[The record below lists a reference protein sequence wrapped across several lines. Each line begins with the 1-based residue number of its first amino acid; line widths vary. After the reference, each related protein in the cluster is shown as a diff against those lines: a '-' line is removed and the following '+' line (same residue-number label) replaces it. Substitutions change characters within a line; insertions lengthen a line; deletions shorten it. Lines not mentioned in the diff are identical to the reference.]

1 MWGRGTVLGGRY
13 TLTERVGSGGMGEVW
28 RADDG
33 VLERQVAVK
42 IMQPGLLEDRSFTER
57 FRREAR
63 LLATLRHPGIVHVH
77 DYGEPGEDAGA
88 DEQIAYIVMEF
99 IDGKP
104 LNTVLEAGGPMVPA
118 RALGIIADALD
129 ALHVAH
135 QQDIVHRDLKPSNLM
150 LRSDGGVTVTD
161 FGIAH
166 AMAGTKITTT
176 NSVLGTALYIAP
188 EQADGKATTPLCDL
202 YSIGVVCFELL
213 TGRLPFTGETVLEIV
228 LKHIQQPPP
237 QLSDDFPQAVRDF
250 VATAL
255 AKDPADRFANAAAM
269 AAAARAAAARPG
281 AGEAVRE
288 PTVFATVPTPVQRDP
303 AQAETPRTVPTAT
316 PERRRSRLIVPI
328 IIPVVISAGVGT
340 AVLIE
345 QAPWRANGQSA
356 GPQSPGAAAPLSP
369 GAPSAGA
376 SSTGGT
382 PASSP
387 SASSDPANPQATPG
401 QQPGNPVPDQ
411 GGAAGGTG
419 AGAATGGGT
428 GSGTTSTRGATQPPA
443 TTPAPATTA
452 PTTTPGQTS
461 APQGCG
467 GTGWGYITGVGS
479 GQRLGLAADSLAAG
493 TDAVMGRNTGYGW
506 MRSAPDPGGWYSL
519 YPCNMSKPSLVQ
531 NTDSHGAELS
541 PGFSVMFRWTVSS
554 APTQGAVYL
563 KDYGSSSCL
572 TDNGAGNGVTME
584 TCTPGNKSQQWYI
597 PPSG

>member
-13 TLTERVGSGGMGEVW
+13 ALTDRVGVGGMGEVW

-33 VLERQVAVK
+33 VLKRQVAVK
-42 IMQPGLLEDRSFTER
+42 VMQPGLLADRSFTER

-63 LLATLRHPGIVHVH
+63 ILAALRHPGIVHVH
-77 DYGEPGEDAGA
+77 DYAEPAGDS

-104 LNTVLEAGGPMVPA
+104 LNSVLAAEGPMVPA
-118 RALGIIADALD
+118 RALGILADALD
-129 ALHVAH
+129 ALHAAH

-150 LRSDGGVTVTD
+150 VRSDGGVTVTD

-166 AMAGTKITTT
+166 AMAGTKITTS

-188 EQADGKATTPLCDL
+188 EQADGKSTTPLCDL

-237 QLSDDFPQAVRDF
+237 RLSDEFPRAVRDF

-255 AKDPADRFANAAAM
+255 AKDPAQRFPDAGAM

-281 AGEAVRE
+281 AGQAVRE
-288 PTVFATVPTPVQRDP
+288 PTVFATVPEPVPREAP
-303 AQAETPRTVPTAT
+303 PAETPRTAPA
-316 PERRRSRLIVPI
+316 ERPRRSRLIVPI
-328 IIPVVISAGVGT
+328 IIPVVISAGVGSV
-340 AVLIE
+340 VLIE
-345 QAPWRANGQSA
+345 QAPWQSRAQGT
-356 GPQSPGAAAPLSP
+356 GPQPSVAASVSPGAA
-369 GAPSAGA
+369 SAGA
-376 SSTGGT
+376 SGTGGAAAASP
-382 PASSP
+382 PAG
-387 SASSDPANPQATPG
+387 SATNPQAAPG

-411 GGAAGGTG
+411 GGVGAGGAVGGGAAGTG
-419 AGAATGGGT
+419 TGGGATNT
-428 GSGTTSTRGATQPPA
+428 GGTARPPANTPATTAPA
-443 TTPAPATTA
+443 TTPA
-452 PTTTPGQTS
+452 QTGP
-461 APQGCG
+461 PQGCG

-479 GQRLGLAADSLAAG
+479 GQRLGLAASGLAGG
-493 TDAVMGRNTGYGW
+493 TSAVVGRNTSYGW

-519 YPCNMSKPSLVQ
+519 YPCNMSKPGLVQ
-531 NTDSHGAELS
+531 NGDKVELS
-541 PGFSVMFRWTVSS
+541 SGFSVTYRWTVNS

-563 KDYGSSSCL
+563 KDYSGSTCL
-572 TDNGAGNGVTME
+572 TDNGAGSAATMQ
-584 TCTPGNKSQQWYI
+584 TCTPGNRSQQWFI